1 MLKGGAIMKTKII
14 QKKSLK
20 QIYINTCMKLFMLP
34 AILIIFQSNAMAG
47 QETLYPAGELNLNE
61 LRTKFFQL
69 CDIAVQKLN
78 LPEREYS
85 RDTPIRPVPFYVDS
99 YAVRAL
105 AVAYD
110 LTGKEEYLETIKIWS
125 DRMITNQEKM
135 IPQGGYYMNYNRKP
149 FETSGNW
156 YVADCAEISMGILA
170 TAVRCKKPMEKQ
182 RYIKSVESFADLV
195 LENYIGP
202 NGGITD
208 GIWSQFDGEC
218 NFVAGYMGQVFF
230 KLYDE
235 TGNQRYLDAALN
247 AVNWLN
253 NYELIR
259 AQNRNNPLFLKF
271 NAPLDTD
278 IDNPSS
284 LSPISMIGVM
294 LNPYSAGLSH
304 IFYGQYPEIEQA
316 ARKQMEVFTNRFSA
330 NLSGKGESGTF
341 EKYDVRKG
349 KIGGKFGGFPFHI
362 YVLVQNKIIPN
373 DMLKIADQELQRIIS
388 EIFSY
393 DEQLLTEFTC
403 FSMISMA
410 EKICPGSILRL
421 SEPLYKIVPNQD
433 QFMDAK

>member
-1 MLKGGAIMKTKII
+1 MIKRKHLKRISIKP
-14 QKKSLK
+14 
-20 QIYINTCMKLFMLP
+20 CMKLFVLSIM
-34 AILIIFQSNAMAG
+34 LIIFHWNAMA
-47 QETLYPAGELNLNE
+47 QPVKLYSNGELNLNE
-61 LRTKFFQL
+61 VRGKFLQL

-85 RDTPIRPVPFYVDS
+85 RDMPIRRVPFYVDS

-125 DRMITNQEKM
+125 DKMITNQEKM
-135 IPQGGYYMNYNRKP
+135 IPKGGYYMNYNRKP

-170 TAVRCKKPMEKQ
+170 TAVRCEKPMEKQ

-235 TGNQRYLDAALN
+235 TGNKRYLDAALN
-247 AVNWLN
+247 TVNWLN

-271 NAPLDTD
+271 NAPLNTNE
-278 IDNPSS
+278 DNPSS

-304 IFYGQYPEIEQA
+304 IFSGQYPEIEQA
-316 ARKQMEVFTNRFSA
+316 AHKQIEVFMNRFSA
-330 NLSGKGESGTF
+330 NLVGKGESGTF

-362 YVLVQNKIIPN
+362 YVLAQNNLSSSDLIS
-373 DMLKIADQELQRIIS
+373 IADKELQRIIS

-410 EKICPGSILRL
+410 EKINPGSILRS
-421 SEPLYKIVPNQD
+421 SEPLYKIVPNRQ
-433 QFMDAK
+433 QQRSE